1 MTRRTK
7 TIIAT
12 VAATL
17 VATIGVTAPALGSA
31 FDAGKGGTGGG
42 GGSTVVTPDGFD
54 RSICC

>member
-17 VATIGVTAPALGSA
+17 VAALGVTAPAIGGSA
-31 FDAGKGGTGGG
+31 TVAEVPGGHNW
-42 GGSTVVTPDGFD
+42 
-54 RSICC
+54 CC

>member
-31 FDAGKGGTGGG
+31 FDAGKGGQG
-42 GGSTVVTPDGFD
+42 GGSTTITPDSFGE
-54 RSICC
+54 RGVCC

>member
-31 FDAGKGGTGGG
+31 FDAGKGGNGG
-42 GGSTVVTPDGFD
+42 GGSTTITPDSFGE
-54 RSICC
+54 RGVCC